1 MPIALHSLRNLAA
14 GLISASML
22 FTVARSEPASAQN
35 TPYEVNVI
43 LSRTGA
49 GAFLG
54 GKEAEALTALESAVN
69 ATGGIR
75 GRPLKLVIADDQ
87 TNPQVAVQLV
97 NGLISRKVPVIIG
110 PMITASCA
118 AVQPI
123 VEKDGPVVACLSPG
137 LIPHENT
144 YVFLAAPTLDDVEP
158 VLLRY
163 VASRGWTRLALIT
176 TTDASGQDFERR
188 LDPILS
194 RSEFRGL
201 QIVDREHFAPA
212 DLDVTSQVARMKA
225 ARPDVVLTVAVGTPF
240 GTLLRSISNVGLDV
254 PVFGNG
260 ANMNVAQ
267 LAQYSSFM
275 PKELFFNAMRGIE
288 VERNPPRAI
297 KAAQT
302 FYFDAL
308 KRAGYRPEA
317 GTTIAWDLSMVVVDA
332 LRHVGTDATAA
343 QVFQYI
349 EGLKNWAG
357 VQGTYD
363 FTTHDQRGI
372 GEAAAAFFQW
382 DSAKGDFLLIY
393 PKASR

>member
-1 MPIALHSLRNLAA
+1 MPIALHWLRNIAA
-14 GLISASML
+14 GLVTVAVA
-22 FTVARSEPASAQN
+22 FTVASSERASAQN
-35 TPYEVNVI
+35 APYELNVI

-54 GKEAEALTALESAVN
+54 SKEADALTALEAAVN
-69 ATGGIR
+69 ATGGIQ
-75 GRPLKLVIADDQ
+75 GRTLKLVIADDQ

-123 VEKDGPVVACLSPG
+123 VEKSGPVVACLSPG

-144 YVFLAAPTLDDVEP
+144 YVFLGAPTLDDVEP

-188 LDPILS
+188 LDPILA
-194 RSEFRGL
+194 RPEFRGL
-201 QIVDREHFAPA
+201 QLVTREHFAPA

-240 GTLLRSISNVGLDV
+240 GTLLRSINNVGLDV

-260 ANMNVAQ
+260 ANMNAAQ
-267 LAQYSSFM
+267 LGQYSSFM
-275 PKELFFNAMRGIE
+275 PKELFFNAMRGID
-288 VERNPPRAI
+288 VEPNAPRAI
-297 KAAQT
+297 RAAQT

-308 KRAGYRPEA
+308 KKSGFAPEA
-317 GTTIAWDLSMVVVDA
+317 GTTIAWDLSMVVVDT
-332 LRHVGTDATAA
+332 LRHLGTDPTAP
-343 QVFQYI
+343 QVFQHI
-349 EGLKNWAG
+349 QALKNWAG
-357 VQGTYD
+357 VQGMYD

-372 GEAAAAFFQW
+372 GEAAAAFFRW
-382 DSAKGDFLLIY
+382 DAARGAFVMIF
-393 PKASR
+393 PTAGR

>member
-1 MPIALHSLRNLAA
+1 
-14 GLISASML
+14 
-22 FTVARSEPASAQN
+22 
-35 TPYEVNVI
+35 
-43 LSRTGA
+43 
-49 GAFLG
+49 
-54 GKEAEALTALESAVN
+54 
-69 ATGGIR
+69 
-75 GRPLKLVIADDQ
+75 
-87 TNPQVAVQLV
+87 
-97 NGLISRKVPVIIG
+97 
-110 PMITASCA
+110 MITASCA

-163 VASRGWTRLALIT
+163 VMSRSWARLALIT

-188 LDPILS
+188 LDPILA
-194 RSEFRGL
+194 RPEFRGL
-201 QIVDREHFAPA
+201 QIVAREHFAPTE
-212 DLDVTSQVARMKA
+212 LDVTSQVVRMKA
-225 ARPDVVLTVAVGTPF
+225 ARPDVVLTVAVGNPF
-240 GTLLRSISNVGLDV
+240 GTLLRSINNVGLDV

-260 ANMNVAQ
+260 SNMNAAQ
-267 LAQYSSFM
+267 LAQYSSFL
-275 PKELFFNAMRGIE
+275 PKELFFNAMRGID
-288 VERNPPRAI
+288 VEPNAPRAI

-308 KRAGYRPEA
+308 KRGGFRPEA

-349 EGLKNWAG
+349 QALKNWAG
-357 VQGTYD
+357 VQGMYD

-372 GEAAAAFFQW
+372 GEAAAAFFRW
-382 DSAKGDFLLIY
+382 DSPKGDFVMIY
-393 PKASR
+393 PTAKR